1 MKKLVLLAMSV
12 AATAAMAAG
21 PAGIQTTIAGSSTQ
35 AAVLLTSTVTNT
47 ASGAYSNAQQN
58 LASNAGDVDITSSG
72 RSIQIVGSQNS
83 TFANTANANTKAQ
96 QNVSSN
102 SGDVTI
108 SGNSTQITLA
118 ANSSVRNTATGYN
131 AKAVQSIASNSS
143 CSTCL

>member
-1 MKKLVLLAMSV
+1 MKKFVLFSLSV
-12 AATAAMAAG
+12 VATAAMAAG
-21 PAGIQTTIAGSSTQ
+21 PSGVQTTIAGQSTQ

-58 LASNAGDVDITSSG
+58 LASNAGDVAITASG
-72 RSIQIVGSQNS
+72 KSTQIVVAENS
-83 TFANTANANTKAQ
+83 NFTNTSNAHTKAQ

-108 SGNSTQITLA
+108 SGNSLQLTLA
-118 ANSSVRNTATGYN
+118 ARSSVRNTATGYN

>member
-1 MKKLVLLAMSV
+1 MKNFVLLALSV
-12 AATAAMAAG
+12 VASAAMAAG
-21 PAGIQTTIAGSSTQ
+21 PSGVQTTIAGQSTQ

-58 LASNAGDVDITSSG
+58 LASNAGDVAITSSG
-72 RSIQIVGSQNS
+72 KSTQIVGSQNS
-83 TFANTANANTKAQ
+83 NFTNTSNAHTKAQ

-108 SGNSTQITLA
+108 SGTSLQVTLA
-118 ANSSVRNTATGYN
+118 ANSSVRNSATGYN